1 MENEDIEAVV
11 REPAPKNALDQSLTE
26 HGEAKAALESIE
38 SREPEQKILH
48 NIMLKEGDGKEVVGQ
63 IVYKDRSNGIVQ
75 TSKNVG
81 YRFDAEVMEGHEIN
95 ERVAVVMVGDKE
107 KAITESEY
115 NRNRENERALAVEV
129 DNDAAATSHLDI

>member
-1 MENEDIEAVV
+1 MQHDNVESSVK
-11 REPAPKNALDQSLTE
+11 EPSPKNALDQSLAD
-26 HGEAKAALESIE
+26 HVEAKEALESIE

-48 NIMLKEGDGKEVVGQ
+48 NIMLKESDGKEVVGQ
-63 IVYKDRSNGIVQ
+63 IIYKDRSNGILQ

-115 NRNRENERALAVEV
+115 NRNRENERALAVEI
-129 DNDAAATSHLDI
+129 DNDAASTSHLDL